1 MKDQKIKL
9 WMGIGVAT
17 ILSSSGA
24 MAGEGGESG
33 HDEMMKSSHYDG
45 GEGGEHH
52 GGEAG
57 EEKSRHHDE
66 GGEGGEGGENHAD
79 EGGEGGENHGG
90 EGGEHHG
97 GEGGEMGEAF
107 LYFPTDNGGG
117 EGGEGGE
124 SGSQQASAV
133 RSDGVYI
140 AMIEMMQGH
149 MMAARDLIRSGDVAD
164 GRPHLTHPWVEIY
177 PALED
182 GLRARGQSDL
192 AKSLKALSE
201 TAGRTNQWSD
211 VEADFEKAWRATER
225 AMAAASGDDAQAPA
239 TVARVVLSLTKQAV
253 LEYDGAI
260 DDGAFVAI
268 HEYQDGR
275 GFVLAAEEYLTRHK
289 ARLQASNKEAWR
301 HAMTAFDE
309 LKQVWPAFAAPE
321 TPVVAVPN
329 AYAAQARLELALS
342 PYLYQ

>member
-1 MKDQKIKL
+1 
-9 WMGIGVAT
+9 
-17 ILSSSGA
+17 
-24 MAGEGGESG
+24 
-33 HDEMMKSSHYDG
+33 
-45 GEGGEHH
+45 
-52 GGEAG
+52 
-57 EEKSRHHDE
+57 
-66 GGEGGEGGENHAD
+66 
-79 EGGEGGENHGG
+79 
-90 EGGEHHG
+90 
-97 GEGGEMGEAF
+97 MGEAF

-182 GLRARGQSDL
+182 GLRARGQSEL
-192 AKSLKALSE
+192 GKALETLSA

-211 VEADFEKAWRATER
+211 VEADFEKAWRATEK

-253 LEYDGAI
+253 LEYDGSVE
-260 DDGAFVAI
+260 DGAFVAI

-275 GFVLAAEEYLTRHK
+275 GFVLAAEEYLARHK

-309 LKQVWPAFAAPE
+309 LKQVWPAFDAPE
-321 TPVVAVPN
+321 KPVVAVPN